1 MEINQF
7 INKFVLVFFFIINT
21 NILFA
26 QTSNTIIA
34 KVDNQIITSTDLEN
48 EIKTILLINNIK
60 LTNENFSSSKNLAIN
75 SLIRRSIKKSE
86 IERFETTRY
95 SSGDLKNYIE
105 QISKNLNVSKTILK
119 NLFSHNNLDYD
130 LFVEGVKIDLIWNSL
145 IFQLYAKQININTIE
160 VENELKKRMELQVQ
174 KTFKI
179 AEIEFKNTE
188 NIKKII
194 QDISRLNNENKFEEA
209 VKKYSISPSA
219 VQKGNL
225 GWIDSSNL
233 NKIYNKRLRS
243 IQVGKITA
251 PIITANKIVILKL
264 IDQKNMETNITNLE
278 VIKKTI
284 IEEKKQEKLE
294 FFSNSHFN
302 KLKNSFLIVTK

>member
-264 IDQKNMETNITNLE
+264 IDQMKYLPCE
-278 VIKKTI
+278 
-284 IEEKKQEKLE
+284 
-294 FFSNSHFN
+294 SAS
-302 KLKNSFLIVTK
+302 S